1 MFTIV
6 QLCKIKCGKVDL
18 RFALSNRLP
27 EMKGCRAF
35 FNATIAGYLARL
47 SSKPWA
53 DEIKQVD
60 VSSYNIL
67 YS

>member
-1 MFTIV
+1 
-6 QLCKIKCGKVDL
+6 
-18 RFALSNRLP
+18 
-27 EMKGCRAF
+27 MKGCRAF